1 MLNLLPSVNSSLTLV
16 GMVTLPDVKL
26 FALCWLVTDLGRHG
40 NPT

>member
-16 GMVTLPDVKL
+16 GMVTLPEVEL
-26 FALCWLVTDLGRHG
+26 AALCRLITDLGWHG